1 VVPGTL
7 DLTIDEILYF
17 LRTEMG
23 KICRQIS
30 LYQDFEFYQFANF
43 RAYQADESIVIGN
56 GINQIWKALN
66 EEMPTMESDPSSML
80 SKYQAHY
87 CVMKI
92 FAKF

>member
-1 VVPGTL
+1 
-7 DLTIDEILYF
+7 
-17 LRTEMG
+17 MG

-66 EEMPTMESDPSSML
+66 EEMPTMESDPSSRRTIAL
-80 SKYQAHY
+80 SRYLRNFK
-87 CVMKI
+87 KI
-92 FAKF
+92 VDHQIFR